1 MLCVFDD
8 FYIGVLTTPFPL
20 LLCTC
25 ADTVTLMDTGQGFG
39 QFISKFGEVEKV
51 YSGGILG

>member
-8 FYIGVLTTPFPL
+8 FYISVLTTPFPL

-25 ADTVTLMDTGQGFG
+25 ADTVMLMDTGQGFG

-51 YSGGILG
+51 YSGGILR